1 MRGHVSDSQTGSQF
15 SPSFPHSPCI
25 HQSPAGMSLGLGF
38 PTNKVL
44 VPALCLQSMEKMWVA
59 KVEALASQQFC
70 YGEKG
75 TQR

>member
-1 MRGHVSDSQTGSQF
+1 
-15 SPSFPHSPCI
+15 
-25 HQSPAGMSLGLGF
+25 MSLGLGF